1 MMPVIPRHLAPLA
14 MICAATACLST
25 SPTPPATLC
34 VDPRPSAP
42 CRTATAVE
50 GWLHRPDIEI
60 VAVSEPEKG
69 KQGTRILTLAVPH
82 GDDRIVFRAKWR
94 SIATSSKL
102 NNPRAELAAYA
113 VQRLVL
119 EPHEYVVPPARGH
132 CFELEHYRAHVDV
145 DADEPPSFAKTN
157 CVYGILSYWLE
168 GALTLKLA
176 AKAGWFRSGVPYDA
190 ALFARNA
197 SYRQSVADM
206 NLFAHLISHGDAH
219 PNQFVVT
226 GGPARP
232 LVYMV
237 DNSTSFTSFRN
248 KTIERGA
255 DWSEIIVP
263 ALRRAVV
270 ERLGALDPSHLDTL
284 AVVEQ
289 YELRDGILVP
299 TRRTP
304 ATSQRSSG
312 FRWMGNELQVG
323 LTEAEIAMLRSRI
336 AALVARAASG
346 DTRIF

>member
-1 MMPVIPRHLAPLA
+1 MPVSPRHLVPLA
-14 MICAATACLST
+14 MICAATACMST
-25 SPTPPATLC
+25 SPTSPTTLC

-42 CRTATAVE
+42 CRTATDVE
-50 GWLHRPDIEI
+50 GWLRRPGIEI
-60 VAVSEPEKG
+60 LAASAPEKG
-69 KQGTRILTLAVPH
+69 RQGTRILTLAVPG

-94 SIATSSKL
+94 SLSTISGL

-145 DADEPPSFAKTN
+145 DAGEPPSFGKTR

-168 GALTLKLA
+168 GAVSLKRA
-176 AKAGWFRSGVPYDA
+176 EISGWIRSGGPYDA

-197 SYRQSVADM
+197 IYRQSVADM
-206 NLFAHLISHGDAH
+206 NLFAHVISHGDAH

-226 GGPARP
+226 GGAERP
-232 LVYMV
+232 FVHMV

-248 KTIERGA
+248 KSIEPGA

-263 ALRRAVV
+263 ALRRTVV
-270 ERLGALDPSHLDTL
+270 DRLGALDPAHWDRL
-284 AVVEQ
+284 AVIDQ
-289 YELRDGILVP
+289 YEVRDGILVP

-312 FRWMGNELQVG
+312 FRWIGGELQVG
-323 LTEAEIAMLRSRI
+323 LTEKEIAMLRSRI
-336 AALVARAASG
+336 EALVARVARG
-346 DTRIF
+346 ETRVF